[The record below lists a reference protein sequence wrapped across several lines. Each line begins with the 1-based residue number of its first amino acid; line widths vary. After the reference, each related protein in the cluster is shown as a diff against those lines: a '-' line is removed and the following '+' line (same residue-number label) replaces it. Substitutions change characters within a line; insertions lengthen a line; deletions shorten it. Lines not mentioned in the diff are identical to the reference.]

1 MSRSEAE
8 RILGEH
14 IRATLSLHA
23 KHSEDATLREVAAE
37 NLGRFD
43 RHEPLHLP
51 LSPESGDNDNAP
63 EIR

>member
-1 MSRSEAE
+1 MRRAEAE

-23 KHSEDATLREVAAE
+23 AHSEDATLREVAAE

-43 RHEPLHLP
+43 RNEPLHLP
-51 LSPESGDNDNAP
+51 ISPETADNDNAP